1 MFADGSSAYPCN
13 SAYHTGCFSVG
24 PPFVSRRKN
33 GSGLTFPK
41 VRTWPNFICEACTV
55 RAMVDRELTGPS
67 DWKLMCFERMR
78 ILDMTHYWAVGTH
91 AKYQAKLN
99 AISRFERDFGL
110 EQRILR
116 PTPLLRPPTG
126 ADIGLMWMMESY
138 SLRTTPL
145 RGTDEMQ
152 LLSNATVRQLRS
164 ATSQY
169 CAWDLMVS
177 KPDSAYFDQQRRL
190 ICQPCRPT
198 DGLGCALFASGIA
211 SRIGENVNPSV
222 ALLDRH
228 VRRLVS
234 DLEELYL
241 SARTF
246 GARRTAALAG
256 LATLLLWLGWL
267 RSSETFDLC
276 WQDFDVVE
284 PENGPTVDLP
294 RGCGVVGVRL
304 GPETKSSRNK
314 AVDMSL
320 AYQCLSGYHLGKWF
334 HRARRRCGIGPAYKE
349 CSTRVFTHLSG
360 TPWNSRFYR
369 HEFLYPSL
377 QRQHRAGDAMLT
389 AFDDTPG
396 NTIETKFWSLHCF
409 RRGARSQ
416 VSRGGKFGHHRF
428 RKALKSQV
436 YEHGRWRR
444 RRSSEEID
452 IIYIQWTVHQCIQ
465 ITLYCM

>member
-1 MFADGSSAYPCN
+1 M
-13 SAYHTGCFSVG
+13 
-24 PPFVSRRKN
+24 
-33 GSGLTFPK
+33 
-41 VRTWPNFICEACTV
+41 I
-55 RAMVDRELTGPS
+55 DRELTGPS

-78 ILDMTHYWAVGTH
+78 ILDMAHYWAVGTH
-91 AKYQAKLN
+91 AQYQSKLN
-99 AISRFERDFGL
+99 AISQFELAFGI

-116 PTPLLRPPTG
+116 PTPLLRPP
-126 ADIGLMWMMESY
+126 ASSDIGLMWMMESY
-138 SLRTTPL
+138 SLRTTTL
-145 RGTDEMQ
+145 RGTDERQ

-177 KPDSAYFDQQRRL
+177 KPDGVYFDQQRRL

-198 DGLGCALFASGIA
+198 DGLGCSLFASGIA
-211 SRIGENVNPSV
+211 SRIGEDVSPSV

-228 VRRLVS
+228 VRSLLS

-241 SARTF
+241 SAQATA
-246 GARRTAALAG
+246 ARRHAALAG

-267 RSSETFDLC
+267 RSSETFDLR

-284 PENGPTVDLP
+284 PENGPLVDLP

-314 AVDMSL
+314 AVDMFI
-320 AYQCLSGYHLGKWF
+320 AYQCFSGYHIGKWF
-334 HRARRRCGIGPAYKE
+334 HRARRCCGIGADYKE
-349 CSTRVFTHLSG
+349 CSSRVFTHPAG
-360 TPWNSRFYR
+360 TPWTSHFYR
-369 HEFLYPSL
+369 HSFLYPSL
-377 QRQHRAGDAMLT
+377 TRQRLAGDVML
-389 AFDDTPG
+389 AVFDDTPG
-396 NTIETKFWSLHCF
+396 NTVASKFWSLHCF

-452 IIYIQWTVHQCIQ
+452 IVYTQWTVHQCIQ

>member
-1 MFADGSSAYPCN
+1 MFPR
-13 SAYHTGCFSVG
+13 V
-24 PPFVSRRKN
+24 K
-33 GSGLTFPK
+33 
-41 VRTWPNFICEACTV
+41 TWPNFICEACTV
-55 RAMVDRELTGPS
+55 RAMVDRELTGPF
-67 DWKLMCFERMR
+67 DWKLLCFERMR
-78 ILDMTHYWAVGTH
+78 ILDMAHYWAIGTH
-91 AKYQAKLN
+91 AQYQTKLT
-99 AISRFERDFGL
+99 AISRFEHDFGL

-116 PTPLLRPPTG
+116 PTPLLRPPSGT
-126 ADIGLMWMMESY
+126 DIGLMWMMESY
-138 SLRTTPL
+138 SLRTTRL
-145 RGTDEMQ
+145 RGTDELQ

-177 KPDSAYFDQQRRL
+177 QPDSAYFDQQRRL

-198 DGLGCALFASGIA
+198 DGLGCALFSTGIA
-211 SRIGENVNPSV
+211 SRIGEDVNPSV

-228 VRRLVS
+228 VRRLVME
-234 DLEELYL
+234 LEESYL
-241 SARTF
+241 SARTRE
-246 GARRTAALAG
+246 ARRKAALAG

-267 RSSETFDLC
+267 RSSETFDLR

-284 PENGPTVDLP
+284 PEDGPTVDLP
-294 RGCGVVGVRL
+294 RGCGVVGIRL

-320 AYQCLSGYHLGKWF
+320 AYQCLSGFYLGKWF
-334 HRARRRCGIGPAYKE
+334 HRARRRCGIGAGYRE
-349 CSTRVFTHLSG
+349 CAHRVFAHPSG
-360 TPWNSRFYR
+360 TPWTSSFYR
-369 HEFLYPSL
+369 TEFLYPSL
-377 QRQHRAGDAMLT
+377 TRQRQAGDAMLT
-389 AFDDTPG
+389 AFDGTPG
-396 NTIETKFWSLHCF
+396 NTIESKFWSLHCF

-416 VSRGGKFGHHRF
+416 VSRGFNFGHHRF

-452 IIYIQWTVHQCIQ
+452 VVYVQWTVLQLIQ

>member
-1 MFADGSSAYPCN
+1 
-13 SAYHTGCFSVG
+13 
-24 PPFVSRRKN
+24 
-33 GSGLTFPK
+33 
-41 VRTWPNFICEACTV
+41 
-55 RAMVDRELTGPS
+55 MVDRELTGPS

-78 ILDMTHYWAVGTH
+78 VLDMAHYWAVGTH
-91 AKYQAKLN
+91 AKYQGKLN
-99 AISRFERDFGL
+99 AISRFESSFGL

-116 PTPLLRPPTG
+116 PTPPLRPPAG

-169 CAWDLMVS
+169 CALDLMVS
-177 KPDSAYFDQQRRL
+177 KPDGVYFDQQQRL

-198 DGLGCALFASGIA
+198 DGLGCALFAAGIA

-228 VRRLVS
+228 VRSLIS

-241 SARTF
+241 SAR
-246 GARRTAALAG
+246 APRVRQKIALAG
-256 LATLLLWLGWL
+256 VATLLLWLGWL

-284 PENGPTVDLP
+284 PEDGPTRDLP
-294 RGCGVVGVRL
+294 RGCGVVGIRL
-304 GPETKSSRNK
+304 GPETKRSRNK
-314 AVDMSL
+314 AVDML
-320 AYQCLSGYHLGKWF
+320 VAYQCLSGYHLGKWF
-334 HRARRRCGIGPAYKE
+334 HRARRSCGIGADYKE
-349 CSTRVFTHLSG
+349 CAARVFTHPSG
-360 TPWNSRFYR
+360 VPWTSLFYR

-377 QRQHRAGDAMLT
+377 KRQRLAGDAMLA

-396 NTIETKFWSLHCF
+396 NAIASKFWSLHCF

-416 VSRGGKFGHHRF
+416 VSRGGNFGHHRF

-452 IIYIQWTVHQCIQ
+452 ILYIQWTVLQCIQ

>member
-1 MFADGSSAYPCN
+1 
-13 SAYHTGCFSVG
+13 
-24 PPFVSRRKN
+24 
-33 GSGLTFPK
+33 
-41 VRTWPNFICEACTV
+41 
-55 RAMVDRELTGPS
+55 MVDRELTGPS

-78 ILDMTHYWAVGTH
+78 ILDMAHYWAVGTH
-91 AKYQAKLN
+91 AKYQGKLN
-99 AISRFERDFGL
+99 AISRFERDFEL
-110 EQRILR
+110 EQCILR

-228 VRRLVS
+228 VRSLVS

-241 SARTF
+241 ASRAL
-246 GARRTAALAG
+246 GARRKAALAG

-334 HRARRRCGIGPAYKE
+334 HRARHSCGIGADYKE
-349 CSTRVFTHLSG
+349 CADRVFTHPSG
-360 TPWNSRFYR
+360 APWTSHFYR
-369 HEFLYPSL
+369 HEFVYPSL
-377 QRQHRAGDAMLT
+377 KRQRRAGDAMLT

-396 NTIETKFWSLHCF
+396 NNIESKFWSLHCF

-416 VSRGGKFGHHRF
+416 VSRGGNFGHHRF